1 MWSRRARTDVVQLRA
16 YISQDSPFYARQF
29 IERLLRRIDDLPD
42 FPHLGRPV
50 PEAERDDIRE
60 IIYQGYRI
68 IYRTAHDHLLIVTV
82 LHGSRDLAGQ
92 ERKPWEES
100 QVRT

>member
-1 MWSRRARTDVVQLRA
+1 MRLEWSRQARADIRQLRA

-29 IERLLRRIDDLPD
+29 IELLFKRIESLPK
-42 FPHLGRPV
+42 FPKIGR
-50 PEAERDDIRE
+50 AEREEIRE

-68 IYRTAHDHLLIVTV
+68 IYRAAPDHLLIVTV

-92 ERKPWEES
+92 EKKPWEGD
-100 QVRT
+100 